1 MNSKVL
7 RYFDLGTSFDPATR
21 IARSLVIKPYST
33 VSMITLSRVSLNNF
47 KALLL
52 SNFDLANNPYVHA
65 KIEAIEFVEVSCP
78 F

>member
-1 MNSKVL
+1 
-7 RYFDLGTSFDPATR
+7 
-21 IARSLVIKPYST
+21 
-33 VSMITLSRVSLNNF
+33 
-47 KALLL
+47 LLL